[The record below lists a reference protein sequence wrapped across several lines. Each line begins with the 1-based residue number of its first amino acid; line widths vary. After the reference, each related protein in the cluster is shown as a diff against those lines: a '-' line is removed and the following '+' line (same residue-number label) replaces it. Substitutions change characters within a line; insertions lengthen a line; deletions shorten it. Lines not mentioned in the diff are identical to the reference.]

1 VNSGD
6 LYYEAAGIAKKYG
19 ISNGVGD
26 NKLGAKQSIT
36 RQEMATLVVRAL
48 KAVNSGYPAAS
59 ISELNKFY
67 DAGKI
72 SAYAKESMATLV
84 KSGFLVGYNNS
95 LDPRGNFTMQ
105 QAATVIWRI
114 YKN

>member
-1 VNSGD
+1 
-6 LYYEAAGIAKKYG
+6 
-19 ISNGVGD
+19 
-26 NKLGAKQSIT
+26 
-36 RQEMATLVVRAL
+36 MVVRAL
-48 KAVNSGYPAAS
+48 KQVNSGYPAAS
-59 ISELNKFY
+59 ISELNKFMMQENFRLCE
-67 DAGKI
+67 GK
-72 SAYAKESMATLV
+72 MATLV